1 MMDLNYLKELEKM
14 LSKAAIETQESINK
28 AMKIEGISE
37 SDKEKLKEANKVL
50 NQSRQDLENYK
61 QKLKDDFNI

>member
-1 MMDLNYLKELEKM
+1 MDLNYLKELEKM
-14 LSKAAIETQESINK
+14 LNKAAVSTQESISK
-28 AMKIEGISE
+28 AMKIQGISE

-50 NQSRQDLENYK
+50 NQSKKDLENYK

>member
-1 MMDLNYLKELEKM
+1 MDLNYLKELEKM

>member
-1 MMDLNYLKELEKM
+1 MDLNYLKELEKM
-14 LSKAAIETQESINK
+14 LRKAAVSTQENISK
-28 AMKIEGISE
+28 AMKMQGISE

-50 NQSRQDLENYK
+50 NQSKKDLENYK

>member
-1 MMDLNYLKELEKM
+1 MDLNYLKELEKM
-14 LSKAAIETQESINK
+14 LSNAAISTQENINK
-28 AMKIEGISE
+28 AMKMQGISE
-37 SDKEKLKEANKVL
+37 SDKEKLKEANKLL

>member
-1 MMDLNYLKELEKM
+1 MDLNYLKELEKM
-14 LSKAAIETQESINK
+14 LSNAAKENQESISK
-28 AMKIEGISE
+28 VMKIQGISE
-37 SDKEKLKEANKVL
+37 SDKEKLKEANKLL